1 MEDIHEKEPSLYI
14 PLQFVGVK
22 GVKMPLVFVR
32 FDEKSHYILPTF
44 DAYIDLPSTMKGIHA
59 SRHYE
64 VIAETI
70 SQFAMKVGKLE
81 DICESIAVKLLE
93 KHEYASKSY
102 VKAKSEIVFESRVE
116 SSGSISFEPCT
127 LIGKAWASRVSD
139 GRVKSRKAVG
149 VSLVGMTA
157 CPCVL
162 EYVKEK
168 VKSLANEDSSA
179 KLPLATHVQR
189 VIGTIII
196 EVPKNFDVDAI
207 RLVKIIQESMSSP
220 TYGLLKRTDECEV
233 VCRAVFNPKFAEDVV
248 RSMVKK
254 LLEEF
259 DDYPDSA
266 FFECYVRSEESIH
279 KHDLVAK
286 QRGTMGKL
294 RSYLAKVGE
303 G

>member
-1 MEDIHEKEPSLYI
+1 MEDIHERMPSLSI

-32 FDEKSHYILPTF
+32 FDEKSHYVLPTF

-81 DICESIAVKLLE
+81 DICEDIAIKLLE
-93 KHEYASKSY
+93 RHDYASRSY
-102 VKAKSEIVFESRVE
+102 VKAKSEIVFESRIE
-116 SSGSISFEPCT
+116 GSNSISFEPCT
-127 LIGKAWASRVSD
+127 LIGKAWASRRPKEGV
-139 GRVKSRKAVG
+139 VSRKAVG

-162 EYVKEK
+162 EYVREK
-168 VKSLANEDSSA
+168 IKSLTNDSLSINM
-179 KLPLATHVQR
+179 PLATHVQR
-189 VIGTIII
+189 VTGTIVI
-196 EVPKNFDVDAI
+196 EVPKNFDIDAI
-207 RLVKIIQESMSSP
+207 KLVRIIQESMSSP
-220 TYGLLKRTDECEV
+220 TYGLLKRVDEGEV
-233 VCRAVFNPKFAEDVV
+233 VCKAVSNPKFAEDVV
-248 RSMVKK
+248 RSMVKR

-259 DDYPDSA
+259 KEYPDSA

-286 QRGTMGKL
+286 QKGTMGEL
-294 RSYLAKVGE
+294 RSYLA
-303 G
+303 